1 MTRQSLLYLGQP
13 HVSGVWPAPQTG
25 TTGWS
30 WTVHPTVI
38 EQGLD
43 NSNCTCNSRRM
54 RIRNKVPVVSKKS
67 ICMLDHKRKST
78 FKIIISGMNEK
89 DEWGVWMRSVNGMCA
104 WEVWMRSV
112 NGMCACEVWM
122 WSGNGKWEWKVG
134 MRSVN
139 EECKW
144 GVWKKS
150 MNEEY
155 EWGVRMRSVNEAQV
169 WGGWVKNF
177 KH

>member
-54 RIRNKVPVVSKKS
+54 RISNKVPVVSKKR

-89 DEWGVWMRSVNGMCA
+89 DEWG
-104 WEVWMRSV
+104 EWMRSV